1 MADHDK
7 NLIALLQRCRE
18 RNFKLN
24 KDKFVFKQQKLKYCG
39 HVLTSEGILP
49 DPAKVEAITQM
60 PRPRSKTEVRRL
72 LGMINY
78 LGKFLPQ
85 LSDVSEPLRN
95 LTKEQNQFIWSKV
108 HQDAFNKLTQLISE
122 PPLLRYY
129 DLEEEVTI
137 ETDASDYGLGAVLLQ
152 AGRPVAFA
160 SRTMTETERRYSQI
174 EKEYLALVEK
184 ITAVTDH
191 KPLETILAKSINSA
205 PKRLQRM
212 MLRLQKYRL
221 NIVYKKG
228 TQMYISDH
236 LSRSA
241 LPNGRTQ
248 KKEID
253 DYEVFTIHA
262 EELLMKEIE
271 GTDPNIF
278 HNMTDTTLQKVVT
291 ATSKDGNL
299 MTLADV
305 IANGWPE
312 DKTQVP
318 PNVRDYW
325 PYRDELAVQDG
336 IIYRG
341 TRVLIPTAMR
351 PQMLEKTHSAHLGA
365 QGCMRL
371 ARDTLYWPSIDHDI
385 KDL

>member
-18 RNFKLN
+18 RNVKLN

-137 ETDASDYGLGAVLLQ
+137 ETDASDYELGAVLLQ
-152 AGRPVAFA
+152 VGRPVVFA

-241 LPNGRTQ
+241 LPN
-248 KKEID
+248 
-253 DYEVFTIHA
+253 
-262 EELLMKEIE
+262 
-271 GTDPNIF
+271 
-278 HNMTDTTLQKVVT
+278 
-291 ATSKDGNL
+291 S
-299 MTLADV
+299 
-305 IANGWPE
+305 
-312 DKTQVP
+312 
-318 PNVRDYW
+318 
-325 PYRDELAVQDG
+325 
-336 IIYRG
+336 
-341 TRVLIPTAMR
+341 
-351 PQMLEKTHSAHLGA
+351 
-365 QGCMRL
+365 
-371 ARDTLYWPSIDHDI
+371 
-385 KDL
+385 

>member
-1 MADHDK
+1 
-7 NLIALLQRCRE
+7 
-18 RNFKLN
+18 
-24 KDKFVFKQQKLKYCG
+24 
-39 HVLTSEGILP
+39 
-49 DPAKVEAITQM
+49 
-60 PRPRSKTEVRRL
+60 
-72 LGMINY
+72 MINY

-174 EKEYLALVEK
+174 EKECLALVFGCTRFDHYLHGREK

-241 LPNGRTQ
+241 LLNGQTQ
-248 KKEID
+248 KKEMG
-253 DYEVFTIHA
+253 DYEVFTIYA
-262 EELLMKEIE
+262 EELLMKEKKGI
-271 GTDPNIF
+271 DPNIF
-278 HNMTDTTLQKVVT
+278 HNITDATLQKVTPV
-291 ATSKDGNL
+291 TSKDGNV
-299 MTLADV
+299 MTLAEI
-305 IANGWPE
+305 IAN
-312 DKTQVP
+312 
-318 PNVRDYW
+318 
-325 PYRDELAVQDG
+325 
-336 IIYRG
+336 
-341 TRVLIPTAMR
+341 
-351 PQMLEKTHSAHLGA
+351 
-365 QGCMRL
+365 
-371 ARDTLYWPSIDHDI
+371 
-385 KDL
+385 

>member
-1 MADHDK
+1 MSS
-7 NLIALLQRCRE
+7 
-18 RNFKLN
+18 N
-24 KDKFVFKQQKLKYCG
+24 KQKLKYCG

-49 DPAKVEAITQM
+49 DPAKVEAITRM

-122 PPLLRYY
+122 PPPPCYY

-137 ETDASDYGLGAVLLQ
+137 ETDASDYGLVTVLLQ
-152 AGRPVAFA
+152 PGRPVAFA

-174 EKEYLALVEK
+174 EK
-184 ITAVTDH
+184 
-191 KPLETILAKSINSA
+191 
-205 PKRLQRM
+205 
-212 MLRLQKYRL
+212 
-221 NIVYKKG
+221 
-228 TQMYISDH
+228 
-236 LSRSA
+236 
-241 LPNGRTQ
+241 

-278 HNMTDTTLQKVVT
+278 
-291 ATSKDGNL
+291 
-299 MTLADV
+299 
-305 IANGWPE
+305 
-312 DKTQVP
+312 
-318 PNVRDYW
+318 
-325 PYRDELAVQDG
+325 
-336 IIYRG
+336 
-341 TRVLIPTAMR
+341 
-351 PQMLEKTHSAHLGA
+351 QMQPFRK
-365 QGCMRL
+365 
-371 ARDTLYWPSIDHDI
+371 
-385 KDL
+385 

>member
-1 MADHDK
+1 MPFGICSAPEEFQRHVNEIIEGLEGVTAIADDLLVTGAGNTHEEALADHDR
-7 NLIALLQRCRE
+7 NLSALLQRFRE

-24 KDKFVFKQQKLKYCG
+24 KDKFVFKQQKSKYCG
-39 HVLTSEGILP
+39 HILTSEGILP
-49 DPAKVEAITQM
+49 HPAKVEAITQM
-60 PRPRSKTEVRRL
+60 PIPRSKTEVRRL

-122 PPLLRYY
+122 PLLLRYY
-129 DLEEEVTI
+129 DLEEKVTI

-174 EKEYLALVEK
+174 EKECLALVFGCTRFDHHLHGREK

-271 GTDPNIF
+271 EQIQISF
-278 HNMTDTTLQKVVT
+278 
-291 ATSKDGNL
+291 
-299 MTLADV
+299 
-305 IANGWPE
+305 
-312 DKTQVP
+312 
-318 PNVRDYW
+318 
-325 PYRDELAVQDG
+325 
-336 IIYRG
+336 II
-341 TRVLIPTAMR
+341 
-351 PQMLEKTHSAHLGA
+351 
-365 QGCMRL
+365 
-371 ARDTLYWPSIDHDI
+371 
-385 KDL
+385 

>member
-1 MADHDK
+1 MK
-7 NLIALLQRCRE
+7 PSLRCR
-18 RNFKLN
+18 
-24 KDKFVFKQQKLKYCG
+24 D
-39 HVLTSEGILP
+39 HT
-49 DPAKVEAITQM
+49 
-60 PRPRSKTEVRRL
+60 VR
-72 LGMINY
+72 

-85 LSDVSEPLRN
+85 LSDVPEPLRN
-95 LTKEQNQFIWSKV
+95 LTKEQNQFIWSQV
-108 HQDAFNKLTQLISE
+108 HQDAFNKLTQLFSE

-152 AGRPVAFA
+152 AGRPLEFA

-174 EKEYLALVEK
+174 EKECLALVFGCTRFDHYLHGREK

-278 HNMTDTTLQKVVT
+278 HNMTDATLQKVAT

-299 MTLADV
+299 MTLAE
-305 IANGWPE
+305 IFANGWPE
-312 DKTQVP
+312 NKTQVP

-325 PYRDELAVQDG
+325 P
-336 IIYRG
+336 
-341 TRVLIPTAMR
+341 
-351 PQMLEKTHSAHLGA
+351 
-365 QGCMRL
+365 
-371 ARDTLYWPSIDHDI
+371 
-385 KDL
+385 